1 MAPAPHRSPRTE
13 WQETGLAQA
22 ADNAL
27 NSAGWRHHTSRGES
41 VSWPVWSPRRI
52 LLKFLSIF
60 LLKNVWNLKYI
71 FLPLRFL
78 FPLGFCW
85 SWWPFLFSQSHLQH
99 LCVSWCP
106 WRKSVKPVEWVWL
119 YVNKRNH
126 CVYSNLFKWRSV
138 RTHTH
143 THIRLTFCA
152 WSWAVVWSCSSLI
165 SPIDSSFPSVSVSQE
180 SSLSAACSNW
190 KQEKT
195 RDTFKKER
203 ETVEWE

>member
-1 MAPAPHRSPRTE
+1 MWLNVLCWASAHIGRLPWGPLVAAWACRTQWQAGVTGWRCLKFPEAMAPAPHRSPRTE

-41 VSWPVWSPRRI
+41 VSWPDWSPRRI
-52 LLKFLSIF
+52 ILKFLSIF

-78 FPLGFCW
+78 SPLGFCW

-126 CVYSNLFKWRSV
+126 CVYSNLFK
-138 RTHTH
+138 
-143 THIRLTFCA
+143 
-152 WSWAVVWSCSSLI
+152 
-165 SPIDSSFPSVSVSQE
+165 
-180 SSLSAACSNW
+180 
-190 KQEKT
+190 
-195 RDTFKKER
+195 
-203 ETVEWE
+203 